1 MRSSAAESRLLF
13 VDRCIESVAPLR
25 GTLNP
30 KASRATSLVQLGES
44 LSPPVGAALADIA
57 LSIVRSFPGNL
68 FWDFDWCA
76 QTLTQIEWEGSAALN
91 RTVSAVTEL
100 QELFGPRTAIR
111 FAYAHD
117 FIYGFDWAKWC
128 WADRAAREYCGP
140 LSEPFLEA
148 MRRRALEIQ
157 TLIVEED
164 RVYPSVKG
172 PRNAFGFA
180 RDVASERRLHRALVQ
195 ACGIPLRAWEQG
207 ATPEIDRNYRAW
219 RSVTAER
226 LELAKGAGSL

>member
-13 VDRCIESVAPLR
+13 ADHCIDSVAPLR

-30 KASRATSLVQLGES
+30 KASRATSLVRLGQS
-44 LSPPVGAALADIA
+44 LSPAVGAALADIA
-57 LSIVRSFPGNL
+57 VSIVRSFPGNL
-68 FWDFDWCA
+68 FWDFDWYA
-76 QTLTQIEWEGSAALN
+76 QTLTQIEWQGSAALN
-91 RTVSAVTEL
+91 RTVSAITEL

-117 FIYGFDWAKWC
+117 FIYGFGWAKWC
-128 WADRAAREYCGP
+128 WADRAAREHCGP

-148 MRRRALEIQ
+148 MRRRALEIH
-157 TLIVEED
+157 TLISQED

-180 RDVASERRLHRALVQ
+180 RDVASERRLHTGLVE
-195 ACGIPLRAWEQG
+195 ACGIPLRAWEPS
-207 ATPEIDRNYRAW
+207 ATPTIDRNYRGW
-219 RSVTAER
+219 RSAVAER
-226 LELAKGAGSL
+226 LDLGKGAGSL